1 MAIRGVSIP
10 SVDMNVQLRQKV
22 KKLWKYIGEAFTD
35 QNNIDEDTRMQIEL
49 VDQALAELQVKYK
62 LQEEIKRPGIGLY

>member
-1 MAIRGVSIP
+1 MKLENVKKHVFVAIRGVSIP

-62 LQEEIKRPGIGLY
+62 L

>member
-62 LQEEIKRPGIGLY
+62 L

>member
-49 VDQALAELQVKYK
+49 VDQALTELQVKYK
-62 LQEEIKRPGIGLY
+62 LQEEIKCPGIGLY